1 MPNNFQMLQ
10 DMIPRKR
17 KSASNL
23 MQFTPFGYMWVRLNS
38 KMLVASHTI
47 YSMLEKEPFSEFFTV
62 DTWKSFVHPKDL
74 YKLLQAE
81 EELLH
86 TGGPTV
92 AEYRLTTQSGRQ
104 IFVKHQMYLS
114 GLLHMEQ
121 KIMSLVQDVTEEKSA
136 EIILEAMNE
145 SFFELDENFAFRRIN
160 EHAIKF
166 WKLEHVDMAGKQLTA
181 IFPQIGGTAFNNILL
196 RAQEEKI
203 SIGQDV
209 TDPITGH
216 WLHLSV
222 SPYADGLIVIF
233 YDIQNEK
240 AILKQA
246 SILKQSEELTQ
257 TGSWEYDVKT
267 KEFTWSEGMYRLF
280 NMKKGAALTSS
291 IYLEHAIG
299 EDKPIAQKIMSAL
312 DEKFEAF
319 EETMRIQCDKN
330 IKTIKAKGAPLKNH
344 QGDIEKMMGID
355 MDITA
360 TRQAEEKITDLNR
373 SLSTMNKELNVLNSE
388 LKNFAAIASSNY
400 SETLRHLYINMELI
414 VTNDARNL
422 SNSGRANLRRAQGAV
437 QKMKLLTD
445 DINKYLSL
453 YDTGIRKKM
462 FEPDVVI
469 KEVLSKLEKKIIE
482 VDAHIE
488 LDKLP
493 VLSADP
499 SLFATLLWNLIDNS
513 IKFRSP
519 SHPLIIKIRSGQ
531 AGGMNFLS
539 VGSKEN
545 SYIIISV
552 TDNGTGFTQEN
563 SEKIFELFSK
573 LHENDHYRGSGI
585 GLAICKKIME
595 MHGGFITAEG
605 VPEEGASFYC
615 YFPA

>member
-291 IYLEHAIG
+291 IYLEHAIE

-531 AGGMNFLS
+531 TAGMNFLS
-539 VGSKEN
+539 GGSKEN

-605 VPEEGASFYC
+605 VPEEGASFHC
-615 YFPA
+615 YFPT